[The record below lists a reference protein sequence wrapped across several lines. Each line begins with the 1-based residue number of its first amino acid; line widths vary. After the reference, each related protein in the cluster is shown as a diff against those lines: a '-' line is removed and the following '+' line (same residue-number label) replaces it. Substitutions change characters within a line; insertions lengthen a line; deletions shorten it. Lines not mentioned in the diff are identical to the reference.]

1 MALKKIKKLYY
12 SIGDVSEI
20 TDLKQYVLRYWETE
34 FSFLNPKKN
43 SAGNRIYIDN
53 DIKVIKE
60 IQSLLYEKKFTIK
73 GANQYL
79 LNKYKNEDKIDNIVK
94 LVKENSS
101 TDKELLLNLRK
112 GLQDIVD
119 LIDSTKK

>member
-1 MALKKIKKLYY
+1 MAIKKIKKMYY
-12 SIGDVSEI
+12 SIGDVSDI
-20 TDLKQYVLRYWETE
+20 TQLKQYVLRYWETE

-43 SAGNRIYIDN
+43 SAGNRTYTDK

-60 IQSLLYEKKFTIK
+60 IQSLLYEEKFTIK

-79 LNKYKNEDKIDNIVK
+79 LNKYSKEDELTNIVK

-101 TDKELLLNLRK
+101 SDKQLLLNLRK

-119 LIDSTKK
+119 LIDSTRK